1 MATVSIQ
8 HRAPLTRS
16 RIAEAALAVVDRDG
30 LEALSMR
37 RLGAELGVEGM
48 AVYRHFP
55 NKAAV
60 LAGVVEVLLAELV
73 IPPPSDVPWQDIF
86 REVSRSYRALLL
98 RHPHAIPLL
107 AALPLTDPAAARA
120 AGAVMAVL
128 RHAGFDAPSALK
140 TLATITSYVIGVA
153 QWEVGTA
160 PLRAAGQSFELPPD
174 ADPYLVDLLPQLAE
188 DDCDE
193 TFEYGLDVI
202 VKGLEARS

>member
-1 MATVSIQ
+1 MPTVSIQ

-160 PLRAAGQSFELPPD
+160 PLRAAGESFELPPD
-174 ADPYLVDLLPQLAE
+174 ADPYLVELLPQLAE